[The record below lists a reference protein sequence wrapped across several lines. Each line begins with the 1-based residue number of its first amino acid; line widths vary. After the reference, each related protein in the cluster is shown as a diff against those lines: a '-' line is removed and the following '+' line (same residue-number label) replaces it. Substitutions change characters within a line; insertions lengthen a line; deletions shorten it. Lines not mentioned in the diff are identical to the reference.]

1 MIETKIATVKSDLIK
16 FTEIMARENELPPF
30 IVVGVLADILSD
42 WKSKELVQV
51 NDAYARRI
59 KELNEEGEKD
69 VQD

>member
-1 MIETKIATVKSDLIK
+1 MIATKIATVKSDLIK

-42 WKSKELVQV
+42 WKSKELVHI
-51 NDAYARRI
+51 NDTYARRI
-59 KELNEEGEKD
+59 KELEKDVKKD

>member
-30 IVVGVLADILSD
+30 VIVGILSELLCD
-42 WKSKELVQV
+42 WKSKELVHI
-51 NDAYARRI
+51 NDTYARRI
-59 KELNEEGEKD
+59 KEFNEEGEKD

>member
-1 MIETKIATVKSDLIK
+1 MIATKIATVKSDLIK

-51 NDAYARRI
+51 NDAYSRRI

>member
-30 IVVGVLADILSD
+30 AIVGILSELLCD
-42 WKSKELVQV
+42 WKSKELVRI
-51 NDAYARRI
+51 NDTYARRI
-59 KELNEEGEKD
+59 KELEKDVKKD

>member
-1 MIETKIATVKSDLIK
+1 MIATKIATVKSDLIK

>member
-16 FTEIMARENELPPF
+16 FTEIMAMENELPPF